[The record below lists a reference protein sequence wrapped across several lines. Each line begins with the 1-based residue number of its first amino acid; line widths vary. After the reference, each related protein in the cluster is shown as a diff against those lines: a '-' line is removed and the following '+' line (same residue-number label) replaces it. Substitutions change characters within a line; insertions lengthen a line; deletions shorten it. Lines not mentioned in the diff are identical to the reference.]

1 MTLQLGYMIQP
12 FQQIRRYKMKIG
24 DLVQHRLSPVVGV
37 ITKIHIDWDGDWA
50 EVTWADGR
58 DSMEKID
65 RLEAVCK

>member
-1 MTLQLGYMIQP
+1 
-12 FQQIRRYKMKIG
+12 MKIG

-50 EVTWADGR
+50 EVTWTDGR

-65 RLEAVCK
+65 RLEAVCEGDRDWETTQENYI